1 MNKAFK
7 WNAKPT
13 ATTLAGFDT
22 STRFNDPIGVR
33 CGSTL
38 SLPIASGQVL
48 KAGTLLTKS
57 GPSLIKLPSCAEST
71 SFVFDADITGTS
83 AKKVVWTVAGLT
95 ITSATNI
102 LYLSDLFL
110 LLSGA
115 EAGTTG
121 AALLAAYTAAGGTGF
136 TSVAGT
142 LTGYHVLTDATNKK
156 FLFVSSSFQTNV
168 SDLTFTLVDTASS
181 PVDLSSHVTA
191 ATVAFSSSIVHGILA
206 VDIDTTSG
214 AASGAVYEDGEF
226 YSNFITLAQ
235 EPAVDSVGSAKAS
248 LYASGIYTF
257 QQLAFVL
264 AGTEF
269 DVIEAGTATV

>member
-7 WNAKPT
+7 WNAKLS
-13 ATTLAGFDT
+13 AAVAAGFDAAL
-22 STRFNDPIGVR
+22 RFNDPIGVI
-33 CGSTL
+33 CGHTV

-57 GPSLIKLPSCAEST
+57 GPSLVKLPSCAEST

-102 LYLSDLFL
+102 LYLADLFL

-121 AALLAAYTAAGGTGF
+121 AALLATYTAAGGSGF

-142 LTGYHVLTDATNKK
+142 LTGYHVLGDLTNKK
-156 FLFVSSSFQTNV
+156 LLFVSSSFQTNV
-168 SDLTFTLVDTASS
+168 SDLTSTLVDTASS
-181 PVDLSSHVTA
+181 PVDLSSHVTT
-191 ATVAFSSSIVHGILA
+191 ATVAFSSSIVHGVLA
-206 VDIDTTSG
+206 MDIDTTSG
-214 AASGAVYEDGEF
+214 AASAAVFEDGKF
-226 YSNFITLAQ
+226 YDNYFTLAQ
-235 EPAVDSVGSAKAS
+235 EPEVDVVGSAKAS
-248 LYASGIYTF
+248 LYASGIYTI
-257 QQLAFVL
+257 QQLNLVL
-264 AGTEF
+264 TGTEF